1 MDNAFYFGYYTQL
14 ANLLLK
20 IREMQKNMVNLI
32 CMNLLRSFHFLSKH
46 GYLIE
51 ERFDGEYE
59 CIVDAL
65 MLNNIYGIPYNR
77 MKDNGKESTF
87 TGHAWKLIYGVLS
100 DKGKSEVSIN

>member
-14 ANLLLK
+14 ANLSLK
-20 IREMQKNMVNLI
+20 IREMQKNVVNRI
-32 CMNLLRSFHFLSKH
+32 RMNLLRSFHFLSKQ

-65 MLNNIYGIPYNR
+65 MLNIIYWIPYYR
-77 MKDNGKESTF
+77 IKDHSKESTF
-87 TGHAWKLIYGVLS
+87 TEHAWKLIYV
-100 DKGKSEVSIN
+100 INFTGMS